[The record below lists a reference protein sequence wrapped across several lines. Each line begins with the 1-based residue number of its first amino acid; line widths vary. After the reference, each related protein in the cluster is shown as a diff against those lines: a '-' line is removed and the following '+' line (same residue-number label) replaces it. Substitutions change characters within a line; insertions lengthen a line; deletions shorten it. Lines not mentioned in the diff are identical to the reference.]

1 MVGTARECRA
11 ADKER
16 KAVLTQN
23 WERINAHVAF
33 SFRGTRPDSLTFSYT
48 RRRLQGACHE
58 QLRFFEIH
66 IDCRKQAWQFTF
78 TSLRS
83 LPR

>member
-1 MVGTARECRA
+1 MVGTASECRA
-11 ADKER
+11 AAKER
-16 KAVLTQN
+16 EAALTQN
-23 WERINAHVAF
+23 WEPVQRACGIFVPRNALPLFDVSH
-33 SFRGTRPDSLTFSYT
+33 T

-58 QLRFFEIH
+58 QLRFFEIQ
-66 IDCRKQAWQFTF
+66 IDYRKQAWRFNP

>member
-1 MVGTARECRA
+1 MVDTASECRA
-11 ADKER
+11 VAKER
-16 KAVLTQN
+16 KAALTQN
-23 WERINAHVAF
+23 WDDSCGIFVPRNAPG
-33 SFRGTRPDSLTFSYT
+33 SFDVSYT

-66 IDCRKQAWQFTF
+66 IDCRKQAWQFNF